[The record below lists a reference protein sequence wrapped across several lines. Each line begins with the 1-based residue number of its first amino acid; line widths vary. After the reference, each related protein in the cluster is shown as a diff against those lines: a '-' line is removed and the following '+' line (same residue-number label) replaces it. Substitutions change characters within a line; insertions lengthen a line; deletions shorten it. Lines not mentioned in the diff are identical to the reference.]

1 VVKGEY
7 INMNYFISDLHFGH
21 KNILKFDNRPFL
33 NIEQHDKAIIENW
46 NNVVGEN
53 DDVYVLGDISW
64 YDAEQTIQ
72 IFKQL
77 KGRIHLIKGNHDGK
91 LLRNKELHN
100 LFVEVVDYKE
110 LKIDKQTSV
119 VLCHYPIPCFK
130 NHYYGWIHLYG
141 HVHNSFEYNMIQ
153 HFKKEMRELYDKPC
167 FMHNVGAM
175 MNYMDYTPRTLEEII
190 RKEQNK

>member
-1 VVKGEY
+1 
-7 INMNYFISDLHFGH
+7 MNYFISDLHFGH

-175 MNYMDYTPRTLEEII
+175 MNNMDYTPRTLEEII

>member
-1 VVKGEY
+1 MVKGEY

-175 MNYMDYTPRTLEEII
+175 MNNMDYTPRTLEEII